1 MRKCCLGLSYVI
13 SHYYSHYP
21 FSHTRKAYSVYQK
34 EKFKSPLALD
44 FLHVPT
50 SCLMESSLPSYVK
63 AFPEQV
69 SMPGSVS

>member
-1 MRKCCLGLSYVI
+1 MSFLIITLPYQKDI
-13 SHYYSHYP
+13 
-21 FSHTRKAYSVYQK
+21 VYQK

-50 SCLMESSLPSYVK
+50 SCLVGSSLPSYVK

-69 SMPGSVS
+69 SMPGSIP